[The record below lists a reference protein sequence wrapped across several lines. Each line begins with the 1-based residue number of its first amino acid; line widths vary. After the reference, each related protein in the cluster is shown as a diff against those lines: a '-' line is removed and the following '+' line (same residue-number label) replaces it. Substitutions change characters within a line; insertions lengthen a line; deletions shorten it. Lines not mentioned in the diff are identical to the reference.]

1 MPRMPSASLYSS
13 AALAVLGDLGLRV
26 AFGLE
31 PVWWLAWVAPL
42 APAERGMAVGLAAID
57 DFLGPSVPQ
66 AQVERVWTGYE
77 HHVAQLAGQGAQLIV
92 LPEKIAVLTPAAAMA
107 VQGRFAAAAASA
119 RVAGAGRRHRRG
131 RPLAQPGLVDR
142 PRWHPARDLPEAAPA
157 PGERGVDAGTRLAL
171 VDVKGYQAGLAICKD
186 MHFAELGLRYAHAGA
201 DLVLVPSRDFGAD
214 AVYAA
219 RLSALRGIESGFGM
233 VRVAREGLL
242 SVTDAHGRVLAEARS
257 SPLPGTGVLAYL
269 PPPGTTRTTFQTIGE
284 GGGWLCVA
292 LAAAMLLFARADK
305 RTQLNGAGL
314 RARRTREPLV

>member
-1 MPRMPSASLYSS
+1 
-13 AALAVLGDLGLRV
+13 
-26 AFGLE
+26 
-31 PVWWLAWVAPL
+31 
-42 APAERGMAVGLAAID
+42 MAVGLAAID

-119 RVAGAGRRHRRG
+119 RVWLVLGVGIDEGARSRNLAWLIGPDGTLRATYQKQHRR
-131 RPLAQPGLVDR
+131 RANAVSM
-142 PRWHPARDLPEAAPA
+142 PA
-157 PGERGVDAGTRLAL
+157 PVSRWSTSR
-171 VDVKGYQAGLAICKD
+171 GYQAGLAICKD

-242 SVTDAHGRVLAEARS
+242 SVTDAHGRVLVRGALE
-257 SPLPGTGVLAYL
+257 PLPGTGVLAYL